1 MSDLNNTQASD
12 NAVRPLLEKIAAR
25 EAALDILSEKA
36 LERAESNDFAFKRL
50 LIEFKAAGLVSDED
64 DLRKTIELYKSQG
77 MDEPDR
83 LCFRNNLADYET
95 TMRALEHHELI

>member
-36 LERAESNDFAFKRL
+36 LERAESNEFAFKRL
-50 LIEFKAAGLVSDED
+50 LIEFKAADLVSDED
-64 DLRKTIELYKSQG
+64 DLRKNIELYKSQG

-95 TMRALEHHELI
+95 TMRALEQHELI

>member
-12 NAVRPLLEKIAAR
+12 NAVTTLLEKIAAR

-64 DLRKTIELYKSQG
+64 DLRKNIELYKSQG
-77 MDEPDR
+77 MEEPDR

>member
-1 MSDLNNTQASD
+1 MSDLNNTQTYD

-36 LERAESNDFAFKRL
+36 LERAESNEFAFKRL
-50 LIEFKAAGLVSDED
+50 LIEFKAADLVSDED
-64 DLRKTIELYKSQG
+64 DLRKNIELYKSQG